1 MGSSRGS
8 KERVGIMI
16 FEKLRD
22 IIAEQFGIDADTITE
37 GTSFAEDLNADSL
50 DMVDMVL
57 AIQDQFNI
65 AEIDDEELAGIET
78 VGQVVALIE
87 AKA

>member
-1 MGSSRGS
+1 M
-8 KERVGIMI
+8 V

-22 IIAEQFGIDADTITE
+22 IIAEQFGVDADSITE
-37 GTSFAEDLNADSL
+37 ATSFAEDLNADSL
-50 DMVDMVL
+50 DMVDVVL
-57 AIQDQFNI
+57 AIQEQFNI

-87 AKA
+87 NKA